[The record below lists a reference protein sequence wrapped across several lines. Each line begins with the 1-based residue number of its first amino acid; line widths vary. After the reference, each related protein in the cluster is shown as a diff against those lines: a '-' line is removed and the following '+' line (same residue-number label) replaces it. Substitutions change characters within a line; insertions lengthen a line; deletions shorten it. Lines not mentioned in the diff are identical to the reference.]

1 MSWGYRR
8 FFFVQLSYN
17 KAGGEW
23 QAPPPTSMRHFR
35 SPIIDL
41 YRRVEFALGK
51 MMMAKWEPFS
61 FQWETSNGT
70 VNTK

>member
-23 QAPPPTSMRHFR
+23 QAPPPPTVRHFH

-41 YRRVEFALGK
+41 YRLVEFAVVKIML
-51 MMMAKWEPFS
+51 AKWDI
-61 FQWETSNGT
+61 TR
-70 VNTK
+70 VH